1 MNELLTSTLSDRDH
15 IRRSI
20 GVTHHSG
27 RGRRRIGGRGGA
39 GRGSAHPQLNKTAE
53 LTEQNNTDE
62 DYGGGPDSAKQLV
75 SV

>member
-20 GVTHHSG
+20 RVTHHSG
-27 RGRRRIGGRGGA
+27 RGRGGA